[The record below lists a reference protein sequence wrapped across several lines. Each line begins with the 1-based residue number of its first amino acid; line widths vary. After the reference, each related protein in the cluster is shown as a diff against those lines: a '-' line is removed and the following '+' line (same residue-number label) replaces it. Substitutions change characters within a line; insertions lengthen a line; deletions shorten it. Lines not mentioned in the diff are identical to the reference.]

1 MAEASRPGPAV
12 DEARAALEDVSDPAA
27 KAVVLALLA
36 VRDEL
41 RTMSEREARVDARL
55 KQMNQYLGALANKP

>member
-1 MAEASRPGPAV
+1 MAQASRPVPAA
-12 DEARAALEDVSDPAA
+12 DEARAALEEVSDPAA
-27 KAVVLALLA
+27 RAMVLALLA

-41 RTMSEREARVDARL
+41 RTISERESRVDARL

>member
-1 MAEASRPGPAV
+1 MAEASRPVPAA

-27 KAVVLALLA
+27 RAVVLALLA

-41 RTMSEREARVDARL
+41 RTMSERETRVDARL
-55 KQMNQYLGALANKP
+55 KQMNQYLG

>member
-1 MAEASRPGPAV
+1 MAQASRPVPAT
-12 DEARAALEDVSDPAA
+12 DEVRAALEDVSDPTAR
-27 KAVVLALLA
+27 AVVLALLA

-41 RTMSEREARVDARL
+41 RAVSERTGRVDARM

>member
-1 MAEASRPGPAV
+1 MAQASRPVPAA
-12 DEARAALEDVSDPAA
+12 DEVRAALEDVSDPTAR
-27 KAVVLALLA
+27 AVVLALLA

-41 RTMSEREARVDARL
+41 RAVSERTGRMDARM

>member
-1 MAEASRPGPAV
+1 MAQASRPVPPA

-41 RTMSEREARVDARL
+41 RAVSERTNGVEARL
-55 KQMNQYLGALANKP
+55 EQTNQYL